1 MTAKIGLWS
10 YKEMEVDHDEPGL
23 VSFVAHESN
32 AGINDEHPERF
43 AHIDITAQYNFGG
56 EEVTLEVEI
65 YADGEVGGG
74 WSDPIIAKTDATGKR
89 DWPMAEW
96 GAATIGDRTLADW
109 IADVRAFVAENF
121 GGFYEYASDEDEEP
135 DIDDDFPMALEY
147 NDNDP
152 RDDEVMR
159 REAEMED
166 GLLG

>member
-1 MTAKIGLWS
+1 
-10 YKEMEVDHDEPGL
+10 
-23 VSFVAHESN
+23 
-32 AGINDEHPERF
+32 
-43 AHIDITAQYNFGG
+43 
-56 EEVTLEVEI
+56 
-65 YADGEVGGG
+65 
-74 WSDPIIAKTDATGKR
+74 
-89 DWPMAEW
+89 
-96 GAATIGDRTLADW
+96 
-109 IADVRAFVAENF
+109 VRAFVAENF